1 MTRLLSALMLLFA
14 TCCVYAQSAPAE
26 PAEHASGATVVVFLI
41 LFVGSC
47 VGYIGYVLWDARKN
61 KKSEDQ

>member
-1 MTRLLSALMLLFA
+1 MTRLVSAFPLLFA
-14 TCCVYAQSAPAE
+14 ACCAFAQSAPAE
-26 PAEHASGATVVVFLI
+26 PAEHASTATVVVFLV

-61 KKSEDQ
+61 KHTEDK